1 MVLWSSF
8 CQLAVVK
15 KAESEQCSPG
25 TAAQTRKAGPGRVG
39 GLPVVTRHL
48 ETWDQGRLAAE
59 LMPRPGPGAR
69 PRGLD
74 EVDTGKG
81 GSPEQGPETWPLH
94 FPTPT

>member
-48 ETWDQGRLAAE
+48 KTWD
-59 LMPRPGPGAR
+59 
-69 PRGLD
+69 
-74 EVDTGKG
+74 
-81 GSPEQGPETWPLH
+81 
-94 FPTPT
+94 